1 MSRAGNLL
9 RYSATRLALAP
20 VMLWLIAT
28 LVFLLLR
35 VAPGDPVDAVLGS
48 RAPAEVKAKMR
59 EQLGLDQSLLHQYLD
74 YLQGLLPVHVER
86 TPDVSDIEGLRNLSW
101 ISLDLRTPWDGQHL
115 FWGIGS
121 DLIDLGRSLL
131 NEETVLSIIG
141 RTLPASLELS
151 VIALVMA
158 AVIGLSIGF
167 TGIARPEGKL
177 DFAGR
182 LYGLGTYALPPFWIA
197 MLVQLLFA
205 VVLGWL
211 PVGGRFPPSLIPPDG
226 SGFYLFDCIKSGD
239 WGGLRGTVRHLILP
253 ASTLALLLSGT
264 FTTALRLNLRRTL
277 RSDYVEAARS
287 RGLSEPTGGSPPW
300 TAQCPASRPDHCWHH
315 GGFAD
320 RWSTLDR
327 SDLLLAGNRPAAPGS
342 DQSTGLPRRA
352 GNRRGDCRIGR
363 TGQCHGGSDGGGPR
377 RRCAT
382 EDP

>member
-86 TPDVSDIEGLRNLSW
+86 TPDVLDIEGLRNLSW
-101 ISLDLRTPWDGQHL
+101 ISLDFTTPWDGQHL
-115 FWGIGS
+115 FLGIGS

-141 RTLPASLELS
+141 RTLPASMELS

-287 RGLSEPTGGSPPW
+287 RGLSEP
-300 TAQCPASRPDHCWHH
+300 QVVLRH
-315 GGFAD
+315 
-320 RWSTLDR
+320 
-327 SDLLLAGNRPAAPGS
+327 
-342 DQSTGLPRRA
+342 GLPNALLPVLTIA
-352 GNRRGDCRIGR
+352 GITVASLIGGALLIEVTFSWPGIALR
-363 TGQCHGGSDGGGPR
+363 LQEAINQRDYPVVQGIVVVIAALVVLVSVTVDLIVAALDPR
-377 RRCAT
+377 VRY
-382 EDP
+382 